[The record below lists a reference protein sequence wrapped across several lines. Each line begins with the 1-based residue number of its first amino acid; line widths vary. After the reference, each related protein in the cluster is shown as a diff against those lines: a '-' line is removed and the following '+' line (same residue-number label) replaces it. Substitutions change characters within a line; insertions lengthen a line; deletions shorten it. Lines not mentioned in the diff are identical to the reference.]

1 MDIPQIQKQCE
12 AFLKTINVPGFIL
25 LGFQADPQNVQMV
38 YSIKE
43 MPPKAVAKG
52 LTRMLDDVVGKM

>member
-1 MDIPQIQKQCE
+1 MDISEIQKQCE
-12 AFLKTINVPGFIL
+12 AFLKQMNVPGFIL

-43 MPPKAVAKG
+43 MQPKAVIKG
-52 LTRMLDDVVGKM
+52 KTRMLDDLAGKI